1 MVAAALAEG
10 RVTLAEVSDEKV
22 KDPRILKIAR
32 KVTRDVDASFE
43 DFRSA
48 SVKVK
53 MRDGRIHQHN
63 QKAALGSPE
72 LPAPRETIEDKFR
85 ANVEKFIS
93 AKKAEELIHTVDK
106 LEDLKDISDLMS
118 LLKAK
123 RNKNILTHKG

>member
-1 MVAAALAEG
+1 M
-10 RVTLAEVSDEKV
+10 AEVSDEKV
-22 KDPRILKIAR
+22 KDPQILKMAR
-32 KVTRDVDASFE
+32 KVTRDVDSSFE

-53 MRDGRIHQHN
+53 MRDGRIYQHH

-72 LPAPRETIEDKFR
+72 LPARRETIEKKFR

-93 AKKAEELIHTVDK
+93 ARKAEELINRVDR
-106 LEDLKDISDLMS
+106 LEDLADISDLMS

-123 RNKNILTHKG
+123 RSENILTYKG